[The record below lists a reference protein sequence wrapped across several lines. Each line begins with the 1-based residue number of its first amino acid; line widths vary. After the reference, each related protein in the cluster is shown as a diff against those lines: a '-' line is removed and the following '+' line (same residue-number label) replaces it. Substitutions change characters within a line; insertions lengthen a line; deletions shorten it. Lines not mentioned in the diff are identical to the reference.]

1 MKKVKTIVSVVMISF
16 AVMNS
21 LFAASV
27 KRVDWEGKIDGEPE
41 IPAWLSTMKRGN
53 AMAYCQEYG
62 LMSKMNREWLVPVG
76 VESYIG
82 WEDGLVAARAQA
94 FMALGQSIAT
104 TINSAIGSDMS
115 NGAKNNIQSIALQ
128 SINNVSGVTFEGY
141 HWYEVEKE
149 VVTGRNKKGKP
160 VTSKQH
166 VWYVYAFYSIDRAAY
181 DTQLKVALQKIVKEA
196 GFSKQEATM
205 IAERG
210 LKAMDDMYRQSAE
223 FQQRIQQEQQEM
235 RLAYDRQQ
243 LKIEQQ
249 FADQQIDSLNRTQ
262 AMAEANQRNQNDLAN
277 RNTTN
282 LINQQT
288 MHQSNQNQIDN
299 RNIDT
304 NQQQV
309 QASTQQLES
318 RDRSNTAMAQAN
330 AQSNATQAVA
340 ASGAAAGVAGQVGSN
355 PGLGND
361 ERDTSMMNDPLAMLM
376 AM

>member
-1 MKKVKTIVSVVMISF
+1 MT
-16 AVMNS
+16 S
-21 LFAASV
+21 LFAAGV
-27 KRVDWEGKIDGEPE
+27 KRVDWNGKIDGAPE
-41 IPAWLSTMKRGN
+41 IPAWLTQIRHGN
-53 AMAYCQEYG
+53 ATAYCQEYG
-62 LMSKMNREWLVPVG
+62 LNSKINREWLIPVG
-76 VESYIG
+76 VESYVG

-94 FMALGQSIAT
+94 FMALGQSIST
-104 TINSAIGSDMS
+104 TINSAIGSDLN
-115 NGAKNNIQSIALQ
+115 NGAKNNIQSIALS
-128 SINNVSGVTFEGY
+128 SINQVSGVTFEGY

-166 VWYVYAFYSIDRAAY
+166 VWYVYAFYSIDRATY
-181 DTQLKVALQKIVKEA
+181 DTQLKVALQKIVKEG
-196 GFSKQEATM
+196 GFTKEEATL
-205 IAERG
+205 IAARG
-210 LKAMDDMYRQSAE
+210 LEAMNDEYRRSAD
-223 FQQRIQQEQQEM
+223 FQRKVQEEQFAVRMAWERQQQGIQQQ
-235 RLAYDRQQ
+235 YV
-243 LKIEQQ
+243 
-249 FADQQIDSLNRTQ
+249 DQQIDSLNRTQ
-262 AMAEANQRNQNDLAN
+262 TMAESNQRNQNDLTN

-340 ASGAAAGVAGQVGSN
+340 ASGSAAGVAGQIGSN
-355 PGLGND
+355 PGLGGD
-361 ERDTSMMNDPLAMLM
+361 RDSSTMNDPLDMLM
-376 AM
+376 SM